1 MTMDLTADL
10 DAAKTIAS
18 FLTWTG
24 NRRQKSSGLV
34 NCRLFEAR
42 NTWFVPDCIKV
53 GTANACGKG
62 KKNCNAFKKRGGTD
76 VRRVISCH

>member
-1 MTMDLTADL
+1 MSLTADL
-10 DAAKTIAS
+10 YAAKTIAS

-24 NRRQKSSGLV
+24 NCRQRSSV
-34 NCRLFEAR
+34 SSNCHLLKAR
-42 NTWFVPDCIKV
+42 NTWLVLDCNKV

-62 KKNCNAFKKRGGTD
+62 KKNCKASNERGGTD